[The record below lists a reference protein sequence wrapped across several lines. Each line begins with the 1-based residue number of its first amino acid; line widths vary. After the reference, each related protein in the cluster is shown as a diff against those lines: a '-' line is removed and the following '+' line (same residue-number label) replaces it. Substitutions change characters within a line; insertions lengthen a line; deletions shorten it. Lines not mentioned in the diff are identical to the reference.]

1 MSEGSA
7 ILSRREMR
15 EWCGSPRRERQI
27 GFLRLNAI
35 PFDQG
40 LDGWP
45 KVRRWVFEG
54 RARPAQDTQSWKPN
68 KVA

>member
-1 MSEGSA
+1 MAEAPA

-15 EWCGSPRRERQI
+15 EWTGSPQRERQI
-27 GFLRLNAI
+27 GFLRLNAV
-35 PFDQG
+35 PFDRG

-54 RARPAQDTQSWKPN
+54 RQQPAHDRATWKPN

>member
-1 MSEGSA
+1 MPNPPA

-15 EWCGSPRRERQI
+15 EWTGSPQRERQI
-27 GFLRLNAI
+27 GFLRLNSV
-35 PFDQG
+35 PFDEG

-45 KVRRWVFEG
+45 RVRRWVFEG
-54 RARPAQDTQSWKPN
+54 RAKPAQDTQTWKSH

>member
-1 MSEGSA
+1 MTEHAA

-15 EWCGSPRRERQI
+15 EWCGSPQRERQI
-27 GFLRLNAI
+27 GFLRLNRI
-35 PFDQG
+35 PFDTG

-54 RARPAQDTQSWKPN
+54 RQQTAQDRPTWKPN